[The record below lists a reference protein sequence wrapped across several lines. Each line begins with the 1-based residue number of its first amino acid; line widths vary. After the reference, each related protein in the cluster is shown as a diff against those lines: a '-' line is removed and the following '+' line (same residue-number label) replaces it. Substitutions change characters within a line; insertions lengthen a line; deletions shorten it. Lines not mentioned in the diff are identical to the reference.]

1 MGLFD
6 FNWSDGSDSLWDDR
20 RGFWGNLGNLGW
32 NAAGGIAGGVGGF
45 FAGGPLGAA
54 AGAAGGWSAGNALYD
69 QLDGMA
75 DGSYERNAAV
85 DFGVVGAG
93 IAGGTAG
100 FLGATGGAAAGGAT
114 AGGGAAAGGAA
125 GGGIGGTGG
134 GVAASGL
141 SGFLANQGGQLAMD
155 ALQQGATSLFDQ
167 YAQQKQAAQE
177 KAEKVEYYERNKAA
191 ANATYEANVDTT
203 ALAFLQNDLSVR
215 QQAFDYE
222 MTGRMA
228 RSSAVAATGASNL
241 AGVSARETFNEIS
254 SQTSKGARRYQ
265 TQRKNAADS
274 YYQDIRNLQVAR
286 DNQINSVIDPRQMEL
301 SDDIKG
307 LQKMAPWIEFGV
319 AMLGKAGEAM
329 EHSKNVSDVT
339 EGRKSYG

>member
-6 FNWSDGSDSLWDDR
+6 FNWDDGSDSIWEKDR
-20 RGFWGNLGNLGW
+20 GW
-32 NAAGGIAGGVGGF
+32 WNNVLNIGTNVAGGVGGF
-45 FAGGPLGAA
+45 VLSGFNPLGAA
-54 AGAAGGWSAGNALYD
+54 AGWTGANAAYD
-69 QLDGMA
+69 QVEGMVTG
-75 DGSYERNAAV
+75 DYERNALIDYGTVAA
-85 DFGVVGAG
+85 GVAG
-93 IAGGTAG
+93 YASNM
-100 FLGATGGAAAGGAT
+100 LGITTPAAASAAA

-125 GGGIGGTGG
+125 GGGAAGGAATGAAGG
-134 GVAASGL
+134 GIG
-141 SGFLANQGGQLAMD
+141 GFLAQQGTQLAIDAIQGGAEV
-155 ALQQGATSLFDQ
+155 AFDQ
-167 YAQQKQAAQE
+167 YAQEKQAAQE

-191 ANATYEANVDTT
+191 AIATYEANVDTT

-265 TQRKNAADS
+265 TTRKQAADG

-319 AMLGKAGEAM
+319 AMLGKAGESM

-339 EGRKSYG
+339 EGRKSIDG